1 MKFSLTAGLTLRSGE
16 RSLELVRVLPDG
28 VVQLEEV
35 LTRRVQNMRGAELVR
50 RVWSG
55 RMKVVF
61 DPARTDSAQTFEE
74 ASAAMTDVSA
84 LKLKWQQQIEYRL
97 RYVRAIRAAHASRG
111 QRSRIA
117 KAIRCA
123 AEAAGDASPPSASA
137 VMRWIRAYE
146 KAEMNPVAL
155 VSQGKVQ
162 VRQRRLPKV
171 VEKLIAQT
179 LETNYLTR
187 DRHSL
192 RHAHDCLR
200 RELKVAVCNGQLQ
213 EADAKVSFATLSRR
227 AKDVDAYRRIAA
239 RDGDAR
245 ARMVCRTSME
255 GAGSAYPLQRVEVD
269 HTPLNYVVVCVR
281 TGLPLGRPLLTVA
294 IDAYSSYILGFYL
307 SFYGA
312 GVSSVSGVL
321 RSSVLPKDELTT
333 ELGLARPW
341 LSYGLA
347 DEWVLDNGL
356 EFHSHAFKRMSWEL
370 GIDMTYCRV
379 RTPWLKPHVERFF
392 AELNFLTLARGRVHR
407 QVANAIRIDP
417 YKDAVVSFDDLVK
430 GLTMFVAEAHPL
442 TINARKLAR
451 PLDLFQE
458 GLERCPP
465 AVYPGSME
473 NLRLVSGL
481 SKHLTVSQG
490 GVELRGIRYGSEE
503 LLPWR
508 SELGGNFKTLCKW
521 DPDDIGHLYIQHPK
535 RPTEWVKS
543 PSRQLDYANGLSWNQ
558 HLTIRQFA
566 RDALSKKGAID
577 DLWEA
582 RMRLHD
588 HWMDAS
594 RPKSRKSSLLAAR
607 AAGLTSVG
615 FPKSTESSLA
625 KSQDAPLVENIVL
638 ASGEAGASD
647 IPEFEAFDMEA
658 R

>member
-1 MKFSLTAGLTLRSGE
+1 MKFALRVGLTLRCGE

-28 VVQLEEV
+28 IVQLEEV
-35 LTRRVQNMRGAELVR
+35 LTRRIQNMREAELVR

-61 DPARTDSAQTFEE
+61 DPASTESSQTLENS
-74 ASAAMTDVSA
+74 SAAITDVSA
-84 LKLKWQQQIEYRL
+84 LKLEWQQQIEYRL
-97 RYVRAIRAAHASRG
+97 RYVRGIRAAHVSRG

-117 KAIRCA
+117 NVIRRT
-123 AEAAGDASPPSASA
+123 AEVSGDASPPSTSA

-155 VSQGKVQ
+155 VGLNKVQ
-162 VRQRRLPKV
+162 VRQRRLPRI
-171 VEKLIAQT
+171 VEKLISQT
-179 LETNYLTR
+179 LEATYFTR

-200 RELKVAVCNGQLQ
+200 RELKMAVCNGQLQ
-213 EADAKVSFATLSRR
+213 EAEANVSFTTLSRR
-227 AKDVDAYRRIAA
+227 VKDIDAYRRIAA
-239 RDGDAR
+239 REGDAR
-245 ARMVCRTSME
+245 ARMVCRTTME
-255 GAGSAYPLQRVEVD
+255 GAGAAYPLQRVEVD
-269 HTPLNYVVVCVR
+269 HTPLNYVVVCTR

-294 IDAYSSYILGFYL
+294 IDAFSSYVLGFYL

-347 DEWVLDNGL
+347 DEWILDNGL
-356 EFHSHAFKRMSWEL
+356 EFHSHAFQRMAWEL

-392 AELNFLTLARGRVHR
+392 GELNFLTLARGRVHR
-407 QVANAIRIDP
+407 QVANATRVDP
-417 YKDAVVSFDDLVK
+417 YKDAVISFDDLVR
-430 GLTMFVAEAHPL
+430 GLTMFVAEVHPL
-442 TINARKLAR
+442 TINERKLAR

-481 SKHLTVSQG
+481 STHLTVSQG
-490 GVELRGIRYGSEE
+490 SVDLRGVPYGSDE

-508 SELGGNFKTLCKW
+508 SEFGGNFKTLCKW

-535 RPTEWVKS
+535 RLTEWVKS
-543 PSRQLDYANGLSWNQ
+543 PSRRADYANGLSWNQ
-558 HLTIRQFA
+558 HLTIRRFE
-566 RDALSKKGAID
+566 RTVLRTKGTVD

-594 RPKSRKSSLLAAR
+594 RPKDRKSSLLAAR
-607 AAGLTSVG
+607 AAGLTSAG
-615 FPKSTESSLA
+615 FPSSTKSSPDRPQE
-625 KSQDAPLVENIVL
+625 APVAENIVP
-638 ASGEAGASD
+638 
-647 IPEFEAFDMEA
+647 IPEGVDGEVPEFDAFDMGF